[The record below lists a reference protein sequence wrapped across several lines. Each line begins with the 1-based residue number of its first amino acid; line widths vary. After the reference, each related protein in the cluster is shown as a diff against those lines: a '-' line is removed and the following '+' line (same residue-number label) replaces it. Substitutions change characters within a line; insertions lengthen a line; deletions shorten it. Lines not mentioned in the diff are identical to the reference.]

1 MATQVDDVVVMATDS
16 CTTPLIASLSAS
28 LQNQVS
34 LSRCL
39 PHQPLRDVRVAVL
52 GRAPLE
58 RASSLPDNTCSAAGK
73 TRSSADQGNGREASS
88 SVFRPVTRARA
99 SLDSTGSRG
108 SGSSINIS
116 RKSYERLTG
125 FEPVPSPIQV
135 IPTVR
140 ISDTDLTPGGGGG
153 GSSGVSGELD
163 NGDIRMGCANN
174 NNCIPQ
180 IDVAITPPEEDSMSA
195 NGVRSSALFTLQ
207 GTRTAPQPQNHRLK
221 ISGVPS
227 KRLRPFYY
235 HDDRQ
240 NMMFISNPSV
250 HCAPPLLTIT
260 RDMDDASLVSDYIT
274 PTPYGMHKDSIFAN
288 LGDDISLYG
297 TPKEELSP
305 FRETDASRLSPS
317 NYLKDQIISFFQPSD
332 NKLAMKLFGNKNA
345 LMKEKLR
352 QKAAGNWVIHPCSN
366 FR

>member
-1 MATQVDDVVVMATDS
+1 MATQVDDVVVMTTDS

-28 LQNQVS
+28 LQNQMP
-34 LSRCL
+34 LSRCI
-39 PHQPLRDVRVAVL
+39 PCQPLRVAVL

-58 RASSLPDNTCSAAGK
+58 RASSLPDNTRPVAAGR
-73 TRSSADQGNGREASS
+73 TRSSADQGNGLETSS
-88 SVFRPVTRARA
+88 SVFRPVVRPRA
-99 SLDSTGSRG
+99 SVDSTGSRG

-125 FEPVPSPIQV
+125 CEPATSTPQV
-135 IPTVR
+135 IPIVR
-140 ISDTDLTPGGGGG
+140 ISDTDLPTGSGSGG
-153 GSSGVSGELD
+153 LD
-163 NGDIRMGCANN
+163 NGALRMGCAANN
-174 NNCIPQ
+174 NNCVPQ
-180 IDVAITPPEEDSMSA
+180 IDVAITPPDEEDSMSA
-195 NGVRSSALFTLQ
+195 NGVRSPALFTLQ
-207 GTRTAPQPQNHRLK
+207 GRRNPGQPQSHRLK
-221 ISGVPS
+221 ITGNPP

-235 HDDRQ
+235 RDDRQ

-250 HCAPPLLTIT
+250 HCGAPPLLTIT

-274 PTPYGMHKDSIFAN
+274 PTPYARHKDSIFAN

-317 NYLKDQIISFFQPSD
+317 NFLKDQIISFFQPSD